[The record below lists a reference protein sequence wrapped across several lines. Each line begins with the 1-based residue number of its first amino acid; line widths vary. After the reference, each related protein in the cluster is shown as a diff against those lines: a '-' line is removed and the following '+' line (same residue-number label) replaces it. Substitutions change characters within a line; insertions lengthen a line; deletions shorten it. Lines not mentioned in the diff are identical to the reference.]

1 MPEVAHPLPLYRI
14 EPAILEEAADWL
26 TLLRSGEATD
36 DDRSCLEHWRCQ
48 SDMHL
53 AAWQRAESVL
63 GTFSQVSAPVA
74 RGTLSQLENAGR
86 RRALKT
92 FALLLMAAPAS
103 WVAYPQ
109 QPWREWQ
116 SDLHTTIGEQQSFDL
131 ADGTRLVLNTATAV
145 DVSFTD
151 SVRSLTLLQGEI
163 LITTGKDPAPVARPF
178 LVHTDHG
185 QLRALGT
192 RFTVHQLG
200 DQTRLSVYEGAVQI
214 APHDAIGKVVVAAG
228 EQRLF
233 SSTRIHPSER
243 ASDNA
248 ELWEQG
254 MLMASDM
261 YLSDLVCELGRYR
274 RGVLRCDPAV
284 AGLRVS
290 GAFPVNDT
298 DASLTLLQQTL
309 PVQVS
314 RITPWWV
321 TLKAS

>member
-1 MPEVAHPLPLYRI
+1 MPELAHPFPLCRI

-26 TLLRSGEATD
+26 TLLRSGDATD
-36 DDRSCLEHWRCQ
+36 EDRSSLEHWRCQ

-53 AAWQRAESVL
+53 AAWQRAESVM
-63 GTFSQVSAPVA
+63 GAFGQVSAPVA

-86 RRALKT
+86 RRALKA
-92 FALLLMAAPAS
+92 FALVLMVAPVT
-103 WVAYPQ
+103 WVAYRQ
-109 QPWREWQ
+109 QPWREWRA
-116 SDLHTTIGEQQSFDL
+116 DLQTATGEQQSLDL
-131 ADGTRLVLNTATAV
+131 ADGTRLVLNTSTVV

-151 SVRSLTLLQGEI
+151 NVRSLTLLQGEI

-178 LVHTDHG
+178 LVRTGQG

-192 RFTVHQLG
+192 RFAVHQLDG
-200 DQTRLSVYEGAVQI
+200 QTRLSVYEGAVEI
-214 APHDAIGKVVVAAG
+214 VPHDAIGKVVVVAG

-233 SSTRIHPSER
+233 SSTRIYPPER
-243 ASDNA
+243 AVDNT

-254 MLMASDM
+254 MLLAREMH
-261 YLSDLVCELGRYR
+261 LGDLVRELGRYR

-284 AGLRVS
+284 ASLQVS

-321 TLKAS
+321 TLKAR